1 MAAVGLESSVELAKS
16 AGLEVD
22 SDFGG
27 YRVNAE
33 LQARSNIWVVRM
45 AFFTAK
51 QKILFL
57 QRGYRETVLVVVLEL
72 ICF

>member
-1 MAAVGLESSVELAKS
+1 MAAVGLETSVELAKS

-33 LQARSNIWVVRM
+33 LQARSNIWVVRK
-45 AFFTAK
+45 AEGFSCKKKKKNKNKTKKEIF
-51 QKILFL
+51 
-57 QRGYRETVLVVVLEL
+57 
-72 ICF
+72 

>member
-1 MAAVGLESSVELAKS
+1 MAAVGLETSVELAKS

-33 LQARSNIWVVRM
+33 LQARSNIWVVRK
-45 AFFTAK
+45 AEGFSCKNKKNKNKTKKDIF
-51 QKILFL
+51 
-57 QRGYRETVLVVVLEL
+57 
-72 ICF
+72 